1 MTNNFKIQ
9 LDDAEFEFY
18 TMQIRKLLNF
28 QVYVVA
34 DGQKHRF
41 HMQLSGEKFV
51 ITDPSRCPQQYR
63 HLEDTMSE
71 AIFKLAQNDNI
82 PS

>member
-28 QVYVVA
+28 QVYVMAEGV
-34 DGQKHRF
+34 KHRF
-41 HMQLSGEKFV
+41 HMQLSGDTFV
-51 ITDPSRCPQQYR
+51 ITDPTRCPQQYR
-63 HLEDTMSE
+63 HLESTMSD
-71 AIFKLAQNDNI
+71 AILKLGQNDNL
-82 PS
+82 PL